1 MNWRNLID
9 AAREQAGQTQNQP
22 PGRPRQEPLKRAVS
36 AAYYAM
42 FHALCRSN
50 ADTLV
55 GADNDPLARV
65 AWTRIYRALDHRQ
78 AKDRLRR
85 AQRDMPTQ
93 AGRFAITF
101 GTVQE
106 QRHAAD
112 YNPHSR
118 FSRDE
123 VVNLLDAAEEA
134 TQEYMRVPRNA
145 RRAVAALVLLQ
156 ERNTS

>member
-1 MNWRNLID
+1 
-9 AAREQAGQTQNQP
+9 
-22 PGRPRQEPLKRAVS
+22 
-36 AAYYAM
+36 
-42 FHALCRSN
+42 
-50 ADTLV
+50 
-55 GADNDPLARV
+55 
-65 AWTRIYRALDHRQ
+65 
-78 AKDRLRR
+78 
-85 AQRDMPTQ
+85 MPTQ

-145 RRAVAALVLLQ
+145 RRAVAVLLLLQ